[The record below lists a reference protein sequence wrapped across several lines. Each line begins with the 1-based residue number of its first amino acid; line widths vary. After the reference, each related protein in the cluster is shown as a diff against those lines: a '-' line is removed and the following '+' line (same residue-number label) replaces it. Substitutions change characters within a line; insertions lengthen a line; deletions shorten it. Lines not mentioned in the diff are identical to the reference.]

1 MLTCSLDVAPFRTR
15 EEKCPFVSRFDKL
28 LHRSSWQCLTK
39 GLGVDVFTG
48 LTALG
53 LDDNTNL
60 TGRSQL
66 SRVKKRRTKHLIIMK
81 NAPRGKTRSFIGKR
95 KDGLH
100 SFFKRYFSMLN
111 HSFIN
116 SFLFN
121 LSPIKGFFD

>member
-1 MLTCSLDVAPFRTR
+1 M
-15 EEKCPFVSRFDKL
+15 PFVSIFDKL
-28 LHRSSWQCLTK
+28 FHRSSWQCLTK

-60 TGRSQL
+60 TGQSQL
-66 SRVKKRRTKHLIIMK
+66 SRVKERRTKHLIIIK
-81 NAPRGKTRSFIGKR
+81 NASRGKTRSFMGKR
-95 KDGLH
+95 KDGSY
-100 SFFKRYFSMLN
+100 SFFKRYFSTLN

-121 LSPIKGFFD
+121 ISPIKGFFD